1 MKRAPPFG
9 CNILPHTAHSSREAG
24 LQKQDF
30 VVITAASSS
39 VGIASIEITKNQGAI
54 AIAATRT
61 RAKTAQL
68 LAIGADHVIVT
79 NEEDLVARVKD
90 ITGGRGARIIFDPIG
105 GNGLTALA
113 EAAGPSALILEYGI
127 MADEPTPYPL
137 FIALKKHLTIKATRS
152 LKLSPTRISFRRSLL
167 PPRNMCL
174 TIFRNAA

>member
-1 MKRAPPFG
+1 MYGEVAVVPP
-9 CNILPHTAHSSREAG
+9 TAIAEYPGHLSYEEGAAIWLQYITAYGALVREAG

-39 VGIASIEITKNQGAI
+39 VGIAAIEITKNQGAI

-61 RAKTAQL
+61 RAKMAQL

-90 ITGGRGARIIFDPIG
+90 ITAGRGARVIFDPIG

-113 EAAGPSALILEYGI
+113 EAAAPSALIFEYGI
-127 MADEPTPYPL
+127 MADAPTPYLL
-137 FIALKKHLTIKATRS
+137 FISKNI
-152 LKLSPTRISFRRSLL
+152 
-167 PPRNMCL
+167 
-174 TIFRNAA
+174 